1 MRHLLTT
8 AIAFAMAAIASGC
21 TAPPRTTMLYST
33 ENPQPSYDDQYTLDE
48 DNTVFITFSGGGMR
62 AAALS
67 YGVLKELKAQKL
79 ESENSSNKKD
89 SPKRLIDEV
98 DLVSSVS
105 GGSVTAAYWALKGS
119 DEFDWT
125 PENSNNPEGHKE
137 HFVEH
142 FLQRDIQTPMIAKGI
157 LTLPWTLFVGS
168 GYNRINL
175 LVEHLED
182 ENLFGDA
189 TFGTLI
195 HPILGKGGEG
205 LTNHIKRPHLIINAT
220 DMETG
225 YIFSF
230 TQDQFD
236 LICADLTKMRLADAV
251 AASAAYPI
259 LLSALT
265 LENHSPCDAQELMAR
280 KKIRKWHI
288 DAEDNAR
295 PKWITKYLDPQVR
308 YETYPRKVLRARRA
322 LEFLTPDEEGEN
334 RYVHLL
340 DGGIVDNLGLSLP
353 LTLIAEGRANQFL
366 NHIPPIWVPQQVEL
380 TAIEPR
386 SDDKHLTRGKSG
398 DESDPDDQNHENERH
413 DRLCAIILVNAR
425 SQPDRDYEKSSVPPG
440 IASTLF
446 STFGAAVDSTSLL
459 LTDKAVSLSGAY
471 RCIGVDGEA
480 GVSVIRVDFDS
491 IPDRY
496 RDCRKDF
503 HNISTS
509 WSLSEREVNAL
520 IKIGGALLR
529 ESQGYSKLVSKL
541 GGAMNGAEAVG
552 QQMQDACEVLQQ
564 DRIGQ

>member
-1 MRHLLTT
+1 MRDLLTV
-8 AIAFAMAAIASGC
+8 AFAFAMAAIGSGC
-21 TAPPRTTMLYST
+21 TSPPRTTMLHNT
-33 ENPQPSYDDQYTLDE
+33 ESPQPSYDDQYTLDE

-62 AAALS
+62 AAALA

-79 ESENSSNKKD
+79 ESEDGSNNKQD
-89 SPKRLIDEV
+89 NPKRLIDEI

-125 PENSNNPEGHKE
+125 PENSNNSEGHKE
-137 HFVEH
+137 HFVEY

-157 LTLPWTLFVGS
+157 LTLPWTLFVGL

-182 ENLFGDA
+182 EKLFGDA

-225 YIFSF
+225 YVFSF

-259 LLSALT
+259 FLSALT

-288 DAEDNAR
+288 DVEGNAR
-295 PKWITKYLDPQVR
+295 PNLIAKYLNTPYDR
-308 YETYPRKVLRARRA
+308 SPREVLRARRA
-322 LEFLTPDEEGEN
+322 LEFLTPDKEGEN

-353 LTLIAEGRANQFL
+353 LTLFAEKHASQDST
-366 NHIPPIWVPQQVEL
+366 HTVPIWVPL
-380 TAIEPR
+380 SNLWTIGLR
-386 SDDKHLTRGKSG
+386 GDDP
-398 DESDPDDQNHENERH
+398 EDQNLENERH
-413 DRLCAIILVNAR
+413 NRICAIILVNAR
-425 SQPDRDYEKSSVPPG
+425 SQPDRDYENSSMPPG
-440 IASTLF
+440 IDSTLF

-459 LTDKAVSLSGAY
+459 LTDKAVSLPGAY
-471 RCIGVDGEA
+471 KCVGVDGEA
-480 GVSVIRVDFDS
+480 GVTIIRVDFDS
-491 IPDRY
+491 IPDEY

-509 WSLSEREVNAL
+509 WSLSEGEVNAL

-529 ESQGYSKLVSKL
+529 ESHGYSELVGKL
-541 GGAMNGAEAVG
+541 GGAMNGAKADG
-552 QQMQDACEVLQQ
+552 QQIQGACQILQQ